1 MEQHSQYRTRWCE
14 FFWRSHGC
22 RWGNQCWFCHTE
34 EDFLDAPMRTHYI
47 LPIDLRLKP
56 AEADVPAS
64 RWDTSNNEE
73 AEESWWAGEESWSSW
88 GSGWWHNWA
97 GLSQYWSSWGSGWD
111 GGWQDT
117 STEWQDGQD
126 TSPEWQE
133 ALMAMAVQADKVCQ
147 AEGADAQLAH
157 ATGGAE
163 DQEPSVAKQQ
173 AISCADAKL
182 AAVIAHTK
190 YLVTALTSLA
200 ALEADPPVTLEADP
214 PGGSL
219 EAGPPPLPRDHPP
232 ATSLLSGLVLHPC
245 PPAPPATCS
254 MPPPP
259 PNWAVQIPPPRATPS
274 APAPAPDRGRSINRD
289 DRGRYRGPAPART
302 PVKPRIPHLDLT
314 ILSHNPQDD
323 PFELKQEDGP
333 FDC

>member
-1 MEQHSQYRTRWCE
+1 
-14 FFWRSHGC
+14 
-22 RWGNQCWFCHTE
+22 
-34 EDFLDAPMRTHYI
+34 
-47 LPIDLRLKP
+47 
-56 AEADVPAS
+56 
-64 RWDTSNNEE
+64 
-73 AEESWWAGEESWSSW
+73 
-88 GSGWWHNWA
+88 
-97 GLSQYWSSWGSGWD
+97 
-111 GGWQDT
+111 
-117 STEWQDGQD
+117 
-126 TSPEWQE
+126 
-133 ALMAMAVQADKVCQ
+133 MAMAVQADKVCQ

-190 YLVTALTSLA
+190 YLVTSLA

-214 PGGSL
+214 PGGS
-219 EAGPPPLPRDHPP
+219 PPLPRDHPP

-254 MPPPP
+254 MLPPP

-274 APAPAPDRGRSINRD
+274 APVPAPAADRGRSISRD

-302 PVKPRIPHLDLT
+302 PVKPMIPHLDLT